1 MGPARPEPV
10 LRLSKGLSKDNP
22 CAVFRPTRAVTRPP
36 TRHTGE
42 SRYPEVRGNGVRS
55 S

>member
-1 MGPARPEPV
+1 MGPARPEPA
-10 LRLSKGLSKDNP
+10 LRLSKG
-22 CAVFRPTRAVTRPP
+22 RPYAVTRFCP
-36 TRHTGE
+36 RHTGE